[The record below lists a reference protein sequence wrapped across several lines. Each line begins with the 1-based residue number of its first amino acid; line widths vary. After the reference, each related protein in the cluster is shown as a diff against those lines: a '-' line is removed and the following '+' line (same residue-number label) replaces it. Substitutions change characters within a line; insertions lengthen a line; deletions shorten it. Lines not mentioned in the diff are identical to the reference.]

1 MQLNV
6 SLQNVYSFSGRVD
19 EGATK
24 EAIKQEVEVSISKL
38 VVSGSPGSGKT
49 CVVNLSV
56 GEPAPPPDVRNSTGC
71 VETPVRAI
79 AQGTIYAN
87 GTKLQKL
94 QTEEMLDK
102 VCQAMRHR
110 VAEIKSEEFVKEIQH
125 HHKVPSV
132 STTPPQQS
140 PLQSSTDSSPSM
152 SDDIPMSTEASSSA
166 SAEDKDETNLQVFK
180 KLLARISSAEASTD
194 FLTAHLVS
202 TIDSGG
208 QPHFMDVAPLF
219 LLNNSLFLLTLKL
232 NEQLDSRPKFDYFIN
247 GQPIEMSDTELQTT
261 NLQLIELLAKS
272 ISSLQL
278 TTSTT
283 LSADGSES
291 RHAKFM
297 IVGTFADKAEDCQ
310 GESVADKNSRL
321 RVRLKGYE
329 AERIDAGNDIIFA
342 VNAITTDP
350 DERREAALRLQDK
363 ITNTPGTTIKTR
375 IKLRWFGLLLHLLD
389 VAEKKGVS
397 IIPLEDVLAAGRCL
411 QMNSSET
418 LQAIAFFHELNLLM
432 YFSTNKLESI
442 VFIDVKPI
450 LGKVSN
456 LIGISFID
464 KDKLNEIFNPN
475 LPANAQRL
483 LRDYGRFSREILDSS
498 FHFSA
503 PLTTDVFLHLLEHL
517 CVIAR
522 IEKDSQTSFFLPCAL
537 PHAPEDILQEKEQ
550 ISSLWIV
557 TLQTRRDAAWDD
569 VPIPKSYLPTLAVHL
584 LNSPDFEV
592 DFKTR
597 QYRNL
602 MSIRYR
608 GSRVYLIERN
618 LQLEIYYPC
627 ADDDEEMSQDC
638 SFIRSA
644 IQNALVVVE
653 EKLHFVPNILI
664 KNDAFLCS
672 CDGSRHICVYNKDR
686 KRTSCDKSDKLRKLN
701 QQQQYWLQQQ
711 QQQQQP
717 AGMIPIK
724 FYSCTQVNTMIIVC
738 VAPVAMQPTTELPPP
753 VVPTSGAAAPI
764 LPSGEACLHNN
775 VLYTN

>member
-1 MQLNV
+1 MNNV
-6 SLQNVYSFSGRVD
+6 LFSLSDLVD
-19 EGATK
+19 ADATQ
-24 EAIKQEVEVSISKL
+24 EAFQQEVGVCVSNL
-38 VVSGSPGSGKT
+38 VVNGSPGSGKT

-56 GEPAPPPDVRNSTGC
+56 GEPAPDVRNSTGC

-94 QTEEMLDK
+94 QTEKMLHM
-102 VCQAMRHR
+102 VCQAMRHK
-110 VAEIKSEEFVKEIQH
+110 VDEIESEQVVQKKRR
-125 HHKVPSV
+125 HKVPSNAAPTTEQ
-132 STTPPQQS
+132 SSSTPPVS
-140 PLQSSTDSSPSM
+140 GDVPKSTNASST
-152 SDDIPMSTEASSSA
+152 AS
-166 SAEDKDETNLQVFK
+166 EDKEENLQVFA
-180 KLLARISSAEASTD
+180 KLVVKISSAEASAE
-194 FLTAHLVS
+194 FLTAHLVL

-219 LLNNSLFLLTLKL
+219 LRNSSLFLITMKL
-232 NEQLDSRPKFDYFIN
+232 NERLDSKPKFNYFIN
-247 GQPIEMSDTELQTT
+247 GQPIKMSDTELQPT

-278 TTSTT
+278 STSTST
-283 LSADGSES
+283 PSSDGSES

-310 GESVADKNSRL
+310 DESVADKNSIL
-321 RVRLKGYE
+321 RDRLKDYE
-329 AERIDAGNDIIFA
+329 AERIDAGKDVIFA

-350 DERREAALRLQDK
+350 DERQKAALRLQGK

-389 VAEKKGVS
+389 EAEKKGVS

-432 YFSTNKLESI
+432 HFSTDKLGSI
-442 VFIDVKPI
+442 VFVDVKPI
-450 LGKVSN
+450 LGNVSN

-464 KDKLNEIFNPN
+464 RDKLDEIFNPN
-475 LPANAQRL
+475 LPGYVQGL
-483 LRDYGRFSREILDSS
+483 LRDYGRFSWEILDSS

-503 PLTTDVFLHLLEHL
+503 PLTTDVFLDLLEHL

-522 IEKDSQTSFFLPCAL
+522 IEKGGQTSFFLPCAL
-537 PHAPEDILQEKEQ
+537 PHAPEDVLQKKEQ
-550 ISSLWIV
+550 ISSVWIV
-557 TLQTRRDAAWDD
+557 TLQTRRGTTLVD
-569 VPIPKSYLPTLAVHL
+569 VPIPKSYLPTLTVHL
-584 LNSPDFEV
+584 LNSPDFEA
-592 DFKTR
+592 DLKTR

-602 MSIRYR
+602 MSIQYR

-653 EKLHFVPNILI
+653 ERLHFVPNILI

-672 CDGSRHICVYNKDR
+672 CDSSRHICVYNKDR
-686 KRTSCDKSDKLRKLN
+686 KRTSCDRSDKLRKLN

-711 QQQQQP
+711 QP
-717 AGMIPIK
+717 AGMVLLL
-724 FYSCTQVNTMIIVC
+724 C
-738 VAPVAMQPTTELPPP
+738 
-753 VVPTSGAAAPI
+753 
-764 LPSGEACLHNN
+764 ACEFNKLFSAS
-775 VLYTN
+775 

>member
-1 MQLNV
+1 MCV
-6 SLQNVYSFSGRVD
+6 SN
-19 EGATK
+19 
-24 EAIKQEVEVSISKL
+24 L
-38 VVSGSPGSGKT
+38 VVNGSPGSGKT

-56 GEPAPPPDVRNSTGC
+56 GEPAPDVRNSTGC

-94 QTEEMLDK
+94 QTEEMLHM
-102 VCQAMRHR
+102 VCQAMRHKID
-110 VAEIKSEEFVKEIQH
+110 EIDSEQVVQKKRC
-125 HHKVPSV
+125 HKVPSN
-132 STTPPQQS
+132 TAPTAE
-140 PLQSSTDSSPSM
+140 QSSSTPSV
-152 SDDIPMSTEASSSA
+152 SDDIPKSSKASSSVG
-166 SAEDKDETNLQVFK
+166 EDNEENLQVFA
-180 KLLARISSAEASTD
+180 KLVVEISSVEASTE
-194 FLTAHLVS
+194 FLTAHLVL

-219 LLNNSLFLLTLKL
+219 LRNSSLFLITMKL
-232 NEQLDSRPKFDYFIN
+232 NERLDSKPKFNYFIN
-247 GQPIEMSDTELQTT
+247 GQPIEMSNTELQPT

-278 TTSTT
+278 TTSTST
-283 LSADGSES
+283 PSADGSES

-310 GESVADKNSRL
+310 DESVADKNSIL
-321 RVRLKGYE
+321 RDRLKDYE
-329 AERIDAGNDIIFA
+329 AERIDAGNDVIFA

-350 DERREAALRLQDK
+350 DERRKAALRLQDK

-389 VAEKKGVS
+389 EAEKKGVS

-411 QMNSSET
+411 RMNSNET
-418 LQAIAFFHELNLLM
+418 LQAIVFFHELNLLM
-432 YFSTNKLESI
+432 YFSTDKLGSI
-442 VFIDVKPI
+442 VFVDVKSI

-456 LIGISFID
+456 LIGISFINR
-464 KDKLNEIFNPN
+464 DKLDKIFSPN
-475 LPANAQRL
+475 LPADAQRL

-503 PLTTDVFLHLLEHL
+503 PLTTDVFLDLLKHL
-517 CVIAR
+517 CVITC
-522 IEKDSQTSFFLPCAL
+522 IEKDGQTSFFLPCAL
-537 PHAPEDILQEKEQ
+537 PHAPEDILQEKKQ
-550 ISSLWIV
+550 ISSVWIV
-557 TLQTRRDAAWDD
+557 TLQTRRKGLSCN

-584 LNSPDFEV
+584 LNQPEFETPT
-592 DFKTR
+592 DCATR

-602 MSIRYR
+602 MCIHYIH
-608 GSRVYLIERN
+608 GGHIYLIERN

-627 ADDDEEMSQDC
+627 ADDDKEMSQDC

-644 IQNALVVVE
+644 IKNAFVMVE
-653 EKLHFVPNILI
+653 ERLHFVPNILI

-686 KRTSCDKSDKLRKLN
+686 KRTSCDRSDKLRKLN

-711 QQQQQP
+711 P
-717 AGMIPIK
+717 AGMVLLQ
-724 FYSCTQVNTMIIVC
+724 C
-738 VAPVAMQPTTELPPP
+738 
-753 VVPTSGAAAPI
+753 
-764 LPSGEACLHNN
+764 ACEFNKLFSAS
-775 VLYTN
+775 

>member
-1 MQLNV
+1 M
-6 SLQNVYSFSGRVD
+6 
-19 EGATK
+19 
-24 EAIKQEVEVSISKL
+24 SISKL
-38 VVSGSPGSGKT
+38 MVSGSPGSGKT

-56 GEPAPPPDVRNSTGC
+56 GEPAPGVRNSTGC

-79 AQGTIYAN
+79 AQSTICIN

-94 QTEEMLDK
+94 ETEQMLYK

-110 VAEIKSEEFVKEIQH
+110 VDEIKNEEFVKKTH
-125 HHKVPSV
+125 HHKVRSIYV
-132 STTPPQQS
+132 TPLS
-140 PLQSSTDSSPSM
+140 PLQLSTDSSPSM
-152 SDDIPMSTEASSSA
+152 GDYIPMSTEASSSA
-166 SAEDKDETNLQVFK
+166 NAEDREETNLQVFS
-180 KLLARISSAEASTD
+180 KLLAKISSAEASTD
-194 FLTAHLVS
+194 FLTAHLVL

-219 LLNNSLFLLTLKL
+219 LRNNSLFLLTMKL
-232 NEQLDSRPKFDYFIN
+232 NERLDSKPRFSYFIN
-247 GQPIEMSDTELQTT
+247 GQPIEMSDTELQPT

-278 TTSTT
+278 STSTST
-283 LSADGSES
+283 PSVKSES

-310 GESVADKNSRL
+310 DESVADKNSIL
-321 RVRLKGYE
+321 RDQLKDYE
-329 AERIDAGNDIIFA
+329 AERIDAGNDVIFA

-350 DERREAALRLQDK
+350 DERRKAALRLQDK
-363 ITNTPGTTIKTR
+363 ITNTPGMTIKTR

-389 VAEKKGVS
+389 EAEKKGVS
-397 IIPLEDVLAAGRCL
+397 IIPLEDVLAVGRCL

-432 YFSTNKLESI
+432 YFSTDKLGNI

-464 KDKLNEIFNPN
+464 KDKLNEIFSPN
-475 LPANAQRL
+475 LPVDAQRL

-503 PLTTDVFLHLLEHL
+503 PLTTDVFLDLLEHL

-537 PHAPEDILQEKEQ
+537 PHAPEDILQEKEK
-550 ISSLWIV
+550 ISSNPWMIM
-557 TLQTRRDAAWDD
+557 LQTRRGATLVD

-592 DFKTR
+592 DLKTH

-602 MSIRYR
+602 LSIHYR

-627 ADDDEEMSQDC
+627 ADDDEEMSKDC
-638 SFIRSA
+638 SLIRSA

-672 CDGSRHICVYNKDR
+672 CDGSCHICVYNKDR

-711 QQQQQP
+711 QQQP

-724 FYSCTQVNTMIIVC
+724 FYSCMF
-738 VAPVAMQPTTELPPP
+738 
-753 VVPTSGAAAPI
+753 TS
-764 LPSGEACLHNN
+764 
-775 VLYTN
+775 

>member
-6 SLQNVYSFSGRVD
+6 GLQNVYSFSGRVD

-24 EAIKQEVEVSISKL
+24 EAIKEEVEVSISKL

-56 GEPAPPPDVRNSTGC
+56 GEPAPDVRNSTGC

-79 AQGTIYAN
+79 VQGTIYAN

-125 HHKVPSV
+125 RHKVPSV
-132 STTPPQQS
+132 STTT
-140 PLQSSTDSSPSM
+140 PLPSTDSSPSM
-152 SDDIPMSTEASSSA
+152 SDDISLSTEASSSA
-166 SAEDKDETNLQVFK
+166 SAEHKDETNLQVFK
-180 KLLARISSAEASTD
+180 KLLARISSAKAATD

-219 LLNNSLFLLTLKL
+219 LRNNSLFLLTMKL
-232 NEQLDSRPKFDYFIN
+232 NERLDSKPRFSYFIK
-247 GQPIEMSDTELQTT
+247 GQPIEMSDTELQPT

-278 TTSTT
+278 STSTST
-283 LSADGSES
+283 PSSDGSES

-310 GESVADKNSRL
+310 DESVADKNSILRDRL
-321 RVRLKGYE
+321 TDYE
-329 AERIDAGNDIIFA
+329 AERIDAGNDVIFA

-350 DERREAALRLQDK
+350 DERRKAALRLKDK

-389 VAEKKGVS
+389 EAEKKGVS

-432 YFSTNKLESI
+432 YFSTDKLGSI

-464 KDKLNEIFNPN
+464 KDKLNEIFSPN

-522 IEKDSQTSFFLPCAL
+522 IEKEGQTSFFLPCAL
-537 PHAPEDILQEKEQ
+537 PHTPEDILQEKEQ

-557 TLQTRRDAAWDD
+557 TLQTRRGAAWVD

-592 DFKTR
+592 DLKTR

-602 MSIRYR
+602 MSIQYR

-627 ADDDEEMSQDC
+627 ADDDEEMSKDC

-664 KNDAFLCS
+664 KKDAFLCS

-686 KRTSCDKSDKLRKLN
+686 KRTSCDRSDKLRKLN

-711 QQQQQP
+711 QP
-717 AGMIPIK
+717 AAGMIPIK
-724 FYSCTQVNTMIIVC
+724 FYSCTQVITMIIVC
-738 VAPVAMQPTTELPPP
+738 IAPVAMQPTTDLTPS
-753 VVPTSGAAAPI
+753 VVPTSGTAAPILPSGTAAPI
-764 LPSGEACLHNN
+764 LPSGEACL
-775 VLYTN
+775 

>member
-56 GEPAPPPDVRNSTGC
+56 GEPAPNVRNSTGC

-79 AQGTIYAN
+79 AQSTICIN

-94 QTEEMLDK
+94 ETEQMLDK

-110 VAEIKSEEFVKEIQH
+110 VDEIESEEL
-125 HHKVPSV
+125 PSV
-132 STTPPQQS
+132 STTP

-152 SDDIPMSTEASSSA
+152 NDDIPMSTEASSSPI
-166 SAEDKDETNLQVFK
+166 AEDKDETKLQVFA
-180 KLLARISSAEASTD
+180 KLSAKISSAEASTD
-194 FLTAHLVS
+194 FLTAHLVL

-219 LLNNSLFLLTLKL
+219 LRNNSLFLLTIKL
-232 NEQLDSRPKFDYFIN
+232 NERLYSKPRFSYFIN
-247 GQPIEMSDTELQTT
+247 GQPIEMSDTELQLT

-272 ISSLQL
+272 TSSLQL
-278 TTSTT
+278 STSTT
-283 LSADGSES
+283 LSDGSES

-310 GESVADKNSRL
+310 DESVAVKNSIL
-321 RVRLKGYE
+321 RDRLKDYE
-329 AERIDAGNDIIFA
+329 AERIDAGNDVIFA

-350 DERREAALRLQDK
+350 DERRKAALRLQDK

-389 VAEKKGVS
+389 EAEKKKVS
-397 IIPLEDVLAAGRCL
+397 IIPLEYVLAAGRCL

-432 YFSTNKLESI
+432 YFSTDKLGSI
-442 VFIDVKPI
+442 VFVDVKPI
-450 LGKVSN
+450 LGTVSN

-464 KDKLNEIFNPN
+464 KDKLNEIFSPN
-475 LPANAQRL
+475 LPADAQRL

-503 PLTTDVFLHLLEHL
+503 PLTTDVFLDLLEHL

-537 PHAPEDILQEKEQ
+537 PHAPEDILQDKDK
-550 ISSLWIV
+550 ISSNPWMIMF
-557 TLQTRRDAAWDD
+557 QTRRGAAWVD
-569 VPIPKSYLPTLAVHL
+569 VPIPKSYLPTLAVYL

-592 DFKTR
+592 DLKTR

-602 MSIRYR
+602 MSIHYR

-627 ADDDEEMSQDC
+627 ADDDEEMSKDC

-711 QQQQQP
+711 QQP

-753 VVPTSGAAAPI
+753 VVSTSGAAAPI
-764 LPSGEACLHNN
+764 LPSGEACLDH
-775 VLYTN
+775 VTE

>member
-1 MQLNV
+1 MVLF
-6 SLQNVYSFSGRVD
+6 SLSDLVD
-19 EGATK
+19 ADATQ
-24 EAIKQEVEVSISKL
+24 EAFQQEVGVCVSNL
-38 VVSGSPGSGKT
+38 VVNGSPGSGKT

-56 GEPAPPPDVRNSTGC
+56 GEPAPDVRNSTGC

-94 QTEEMLDK
+94 QTEEMLHM
-102 VCQAMRHR
+102 VCQAMRHK
-110 VAEIKSEEFVKEIQH
+110 VDEIESEQVVQKKRR
-125 HHKVPSV
+125 HKVPSNTAP
-132 STTPPQQS
+132 TTE
-140 PLQSSTDSSPSM
+140 QSSSTPSV
-152 SDDIPMSTEASSSA
+152 SDDIPKSTKASS
-166 SAEDKDETNLQVFK
+166 EDKEENLQVFA
-180 KLLARISSAEASTD
+180 KLVVEISSAEASTE
-194 FLTAHLVS
+194 FLTAHLVL

-219 LLNNSLFLLTLKL
+219 LRNSSLFLITMKL
-232 NEQLDSRPKFDYFIN
+232 NERLDSKPKFNYFIN
-247 GQPIEMSDTELQTT
+247 GQPIEMSDTELQPT

-278 TTSTT
+278 STSTT
-283 LSADGSES
+283 PSSDGSES

-297 IVGTFADKAEDCQ
+297 IVGTFADKAEECQ
-310 GESVADKNSRL
+310 DESVADKNNIL
-321 RVRLKGYE
+321 RDRLKDYE
-329 AERIDAGNDIIFA
+329 AERIDAGKDVIFA
-342 VNAITTDP
+342 INAITTDP
-350 DERREAALRLQDK
+350 DERRKAALRLQDK

-389 VAEKKGVS
+389 EAEKKGVS
-397 IIPLEDVLAAGRCL
+397 IIPLKDVLAAGRCL
-411 QMNSSET
+411 QMNRSET

-432 YFSTNKLESI
+432 YFSTDKLGSI
-442 VFIDVKPI
+442 VFVDVKPI

-464 KDKLNEIFNPN
+464 RDKLDRIFSPS
-475 LPANAQRL
+475 LPADAQRL

-503 PLTTDVFLHLLEHL
+503 PLTTDVFLDLLEHL

-522 IEKDSQTSFFLPCAL
+522 IEKDGQTSFFLPCAL

-557 TLQTRRDAAWDD
+557 TLQTRRGAAWVD
-569 VPIPKSYLPTLAVHL
+569 VPILKSYLPTLAVDL

-602 MSIRYR
+602 MSIQYR

-627 ADDDEEMSQDC
+627 VDDDEEMSQDC

-653 EKLHFVPNILI
+653 ERLHFVPNILI

-711 QQQQQP
+711 Q
-717 AGMIPIK
+717 GMVPI
-724 FYSCTQVNTMIIVC
+724 III
-738 VAPVAMQPTTELPPP
+738 ML
-753 VVPTSGAAAPI
+753 TSF
-764 LPSGEACLHNN
+764 LLMRVDSHKLTLCLLF
-775 VLYTN
+775 V